1 MASNFMQKRQT
12 KFVAYTSA
20 YVLVVLAILAAINW
34 LGTRHSKSFDL
45 TANKRYSL
53 SEQTEKIVKNLK
65 QEVKISFWD
74 APDQFRGARDLL
86 DRYGALSDKLT
97 VEYVDGNKMARL
109 AREKNIKQPGT
120 ILIESG
126 NARQEAK
133 SLSEEE
139 ITGAMV
145 RLLKGTE
152 REVCFLQGSG
162 ERDPGDSQKGSG
174 YSQVKTVLERNNYK
188 TQTISLLEKREIP
201 ASCTITIV
209 AGPRFDYPAEI
220 VQVLQNR
227 VEQNGAV
234 LFMVDPPLQLGSE
247 KIAPNANL
255 VAMLAK
261 WGVTLNADLVI
272 DDSRAG
278 QMFGLSEA
286 TPLVASYD
294 NHPIVREMS
303 RSATAF
309 PLVRSLDV
317 KANAGEATAQ
327 KLFSTLE
334 SSFATKNLAAAQIA
348 PSKDDRQGPL
358 AIAAAGS
365 VKKGRFVVV
374 GSSMF
379 VSNSILRFQGNADLF
394 MNMCNWLSADEDL
407 ISIRPKDPDS
417 RPMNLSRAQILTIR
431 TFSQFVLPLLAIGA
445 GIMVWLKRR

>member
-1 MASNFMQKRQT
+1 MASDFMQKRQT
-12 KFVAYTSA
+12 KFAAYTSA
-20 YVLVVLAILAAINW
+20 YVLVVVAILGAINW
-34 LGTRHSKSFDL
+34 LGTRHSTSFDT

-86 DRYGALSDKLT
+86 DRYDALSDKLT

-120 ILIESG
+120 ILVESG
-126 NARQEAK
+126 NGRQEAK

-139 ITGAMV
+139 VTGAMV

-152 REVCFLQGSG
+152 REVCFVQGSG
-162 ERDPGDSQKGSG
+162 ERDPEDSQKGSG
-174 YSQVKTVLERNNYK
+174 YSQVKTLLERNNYK
-188 TQTISLLEKREIP
+188 TQSVNLLEKRAIP
-201 ASCTITIV
+201 ATCTITLV
-209 AGPRFDYPAEI
+209 AGPRYDYPAEVVKVFEDRI
-220 VQVLQNR
+220 A
-227 VEQNGAV
+227 QNGAV
-234 LFMVDPPLQLGSE
+234 LFLVDPPLQLGSE
-247 KIAPNANL
+247 KIAPNAEL
-255 VAMLAK
+255 VALLSK
-261 WGVTLNADLVI
+261 WGVTLHPDLVI

-286 TPLVASYD
+286 TPLVAAYD
-294 NHPIVREMS
+294 THPIVREMS

-309 PLVRSLDV
+309 PLVRSLEV
-317 KANAGEATAQ
+317 KPSSGDATAQ

-334 SSFATKNLAAAQIA
+334 SSFATRNLASAQIT
-348 PSKDDRQGPL
+348 PSKDDKAGPL
-358 AIAAAGS
+358 PIAAAGT

-379 VSNSILRFQGNADLF
+379 ISNSILRFQGNGDLF
-394 MNMCNWLSADEDL
+394 LNMCNWLSADEDL

-417 RPMNLSRAQILTIR
+417 RPMTLSRAQILTIR

>member
-1 MASNFMQKRQT
+1 MASDFMQKRQT
-12 KFVAYTSA
+12 KFAAYTTA
-20 YVLVVLAILAAINW
+20 YILVVLAILAAINW
-34 LGTRHSKSFDL
+34 LGVRHSKSFDT

-65 QEVKISFWD
+65 QDVKISFWD
-74 APDQFRGARDLL
+74 SPDQFRGARDLL
-86 DRYGALSDKLT
+86 DRYDALSGKLT

-126 NARQEAK
+126 NNRQEAK

-152 REVCFLQGSG
+152 RQVCFVQGSG

-174 YSQVKTVLERNNYK
+174 YSQAKTLLERNNYK

-201 ASCTITIV
+201 AACTITIV
-209 AGPRFDYPAEI
+209 AGPRFDYPAE
-220 VQVLQNR
+220 VVKVLQDR
-227 VEQNGAV
+227 VEQNGSV
-234 LFMVDPPLQLGSE
+234 LFMLDPPLQLGTE
-247 KIAPNANL
+247 KIAPNADL
-255 VAMLAK
+255 VALLTK
-261 WGVTLNADLVI
+261 WNVVLNADLVI

-286 TPLVASYD
+286 TPLVAAYD
-294 NHPIVREMS
+294 THPIVREMS
-303 RSATAF
+303 RVATAF
-309 PLVRSLDV
+309 PLVRSLEV
-317 KANAGEATAQ
+317 KSGGEATAQ
-327 KLFSTLE
+327 KLFSTLQ
-334 SSFATKNLAAAQIA
+334 SSFSTRNLSSAQIQ
-348 PSKDDRQGPL
+348 PGKDDKPGPL

-374 GSSMF
+374 GTSMF
-379 VSNSILRFQGNADLF
+379 IANSILRFQGNGDLF

-407 ISIRPKDPDS
+407 ISIRPKDPDN